1 MNIVLLSDVS
11 AARVSCGMERML
23 REQALGLTHLG
34 HRVQIIARM
43 PADDVRPH
51 VRIGPV
57 DEWRFAVSG
66 TQDVSILLSAIR
78 RSLDVFDRV
87 VQSARPDIVLI
98 HHPLAGLGPIMMRR
112 GAARTWATLCHGLS
126 ADTYGASYVEEG
138 AQESTHSGFD
148 AMFRAATTR
157 GRYWV
162 EQLVLARSSRVIVL
176 SEWLR
181 DQLVAAHA
189 LPSRRI
195 WQIPDAADPERFR
208 PPSDRAG
215 IRQTL
220 GWSGTKT
227 VLFTVRRFVRR
238 RGLEQLVDAMGML
251 GEDARDVMLVIGGDG
266 PLRSSIE
273 ERIAARGLSAQVALV
288 GYIPEERLSQ
298 YYQGADLVV
307 VPAPQLDGS
316 GLVTLEALACRTP
329 VLGTPVGA
337 LPEIL
342 RRIDA
347 ALVTDGADAASLAEG
362 IRRVLRRFA
371 DQPGEQDRL
380 ARKGRVL
387 VEREL
392 NWAHHCVNLESVLLG
407 DQRQQFRA
415 A

>member
-11 AARVSCGMERML
+11 ATHVSCGMERML
-23 REQALGLTHLG
+23 REQALGLAHLG
-34 HRVQIIARM
+34 HRVQIIARA
-43 PADDVRPH
+43 PADDPRPH

-57 DEWRFAVSG
+57 DEWRFAASG

-78 RSLDVFDRV
+78 RSVEVFDRV
-87 VQSARPDIVLI
+87 VQSIRPDIVLI
-98 HHPLAGLGPIMMRR
+98 HHPLAGLGPILLRR
-112 GAARTWATLCHGLS
+112 GAVRTWATFCHGLS
-126 ADTYGASYVEEG
+126 PEAYGT
-138 AQESTHSGFD
+138 STSDEPAGEPSNPGLD

-162 EQLVLARSSRVIVL
+162 EHLVLARSSRVIVL

-181 DQLVAAHA
+181 DQVAAAHD
-189 LPSRRI
+189 LPPRLIWRI
-195 WQIPDAADPERFR
+195 PGAADPERFR
-208 PPSDRAG
+208 PPSDRAQ
-215 IRQTL
+215 IRQDL
-220 GWSGTKT
+220 GWPAAGT
-227 VLFTVRRFVRR
+227 VLFTLRRLVRR
-238 RGLEQLVDAMGML
+238 RGLEQLVDAMGQL
-251 GEDARDVMLVIGGDG
+251 GEDARDVRLVIGGEG
-266 PLRSSIE
+266 PLRAALE
-273 ERIAARGLSAQVALV
+273 ERIEARGLSAQVTLA
-288 GYIPEERLSQ
+288 GYIPESRLGQ

-307 VPAPQLDGS
+307 VPAPHLDGS

-342 RRIDA
+342 RRIDP
-347 ALVTDGADAASLAEG
+347 ALVTDGVDAASMAEG
-362 IRRVLRRFA
+362 MRRLLRRFA
-371 DQPGEQDRL
+371 DQPGEQGRL

-407 DQRQQFRA
+407 DQRQQCRA